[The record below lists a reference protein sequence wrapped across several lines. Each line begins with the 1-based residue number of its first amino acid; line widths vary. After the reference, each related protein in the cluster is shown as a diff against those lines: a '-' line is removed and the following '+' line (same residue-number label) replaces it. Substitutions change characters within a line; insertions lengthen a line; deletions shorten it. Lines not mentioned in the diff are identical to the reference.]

1 MSRSRATI
9 CRINSRSL
17 ILLYCCDLTM
27 AAARLNEGAEDA
39 SNNNNGNSDENI
51 PVPDTNDDVTPQQ
64 QQDSAKLSNQEAKVP
79 EPTGVQ
85 PTPSTASATTPLIDL
100 PREDSKPT
108 PNQDIS
114 LPKGA
119 SRLNLLDSCEF

>member
-1 MSRSRATI
+1 
-9 CRINSRSL
+9 
-17 ILLYCCDLTM
+17 M

-85 PTPSTASATTPLIDL
+85 PTPSTASATMA
-100 PREDSKPT
+100 
-108 PNQDIS
+108 
-114 LPKGA
+114 A
-119 SRLNLLDSCEF
+119 SH

>member
-27 AAARLNEGAEDA
+27 AAAHLNEGAEDA
-39 SNNNNGNSDENI
+39 SNNNNDYSDETI
-51 PVPDTNDDVTPQQ
+51 PVTDINDDVTPQQ

-85 PTPSTASATTPLIDL
+85 PTPSTVSATTPLIDL

-108 PNQDIS
+108 PNPGFHKMPPGPYKKDEG
-114 LPKGA
+114 LA
-119 SRLNLLDSCEF
+119 